1 MYPYNVSKGGFLG
14 SFKRFNFSGFLDGA
28 QKTLGLVNQTIP
40 LIYQV
45 KPIISNARTMFR
57 IADVVKNDNLNDN
70 SNSTNNL
77 SDTSVSTSSNNSP
90 IFYIKKRTIF
100 ILIVLYFYL
109 HIYL

>member
-45 KPIISNARTMFR
+45 KPIISNAKTMFK
-57 IADVVKNDNLNDN
+57 IADVIKSDDSGVSENIPVSD
-70 SNSTNNL
+70 STNK
-77 SDTSVSTSSNNSP
+77 P
-90 IFYIKKRTIF
+90 IFYI
-100 ILIVLYFYL
+100 
-109 HIYL
+109 

>member
-45 KPIISNARTMFR
+45 KPIISNAKTMFK
-57 IADVVKNDNLNDN
+57 IADVIKSDDTVINDDIPIRDNTNKPIFIYKKERINWTSQLKVDNL
-70 SNSTNNL
+70 
-77 SDTSVSTSSNNSP
+77 
-90 IFYIKKRTIF
+90 
-100 ILIVLYFYL
+100 
-109 HIYL
+109 